1 MCIGHLIA
9 INGASHGPR
18 LARIS
23 WPACCWRPSWDA
35 VRPSRAKLVSHRN
48 LCQNFSINNKLP
60 SETDHIGELC
70 ERSNNFL
77 ATYRKIDG
85 AELISKNER
94 NLDCTLTFQTHSIL
108 QRFMLRF
115 EVLNLDCNDHLY
127 IFDGAHAASTH
138 KADISCRNTKQTL
151 GTLFTRTNYI
161 TLKYVTDGWGTDN
174 SFKLVITAIKDGS
187 NDAWWILK
195 YLWPDNLF
203 AMSFQDIPAKISAVP
218 RRNSVSIPTYYV
230 IK

>member
-1 MCIGHLIA
+1 M
-9 INGASHGPR
+9 
-18 LARIS
+18 
-23 WPACCWRPSWDA
+23 
-35 VRPSRAKLVSHRN
+35 
-48 LCQNFSINNKLP
+48 
-60 SETDHIGELC
+60 C
-70 ERSNNFL
+70 ERSHNYL
-77 ATYRKIDG
+77 STYRKIDG

-115 EVLNLDCNDHLY
+115 EVLKLDCNDHLY
-127 IFDGAHAASTH
+127 IFDGAHAASSH

-187 NDAWWILK
+187 KDA
-195 YLWPDNLF
+195 
-203 AMSFQDIPAKISAVP
+203 
-218 RRNSVSIPTYYV
+218 
-230 IK
+230 